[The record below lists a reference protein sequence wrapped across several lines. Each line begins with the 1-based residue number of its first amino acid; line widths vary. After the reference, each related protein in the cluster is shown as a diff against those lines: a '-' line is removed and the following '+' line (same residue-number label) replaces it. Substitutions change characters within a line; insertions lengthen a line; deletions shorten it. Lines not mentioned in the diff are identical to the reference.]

1 MAPAGAAAAA
11 QARFPPP
18 RPASEWRLHPGAAD
32 CRVAA
37 ASSAKPPARLPR
49 VGMSSRKGERR
60 ARSPPRPAARRRR
73 ARPLMCLLSPQCWP
87 FRPESG
93 GRKERNIRKSESAR
107 RSVPTLPRPAEG
119 CLRPRRQSFPVPG
132 PRAVGLP
139 GRGAGSACPG
149 GGGVGGGAR
158 GRGFGSRDLARWPAS
173 RPGSAL
179 DPAPRAPDSHPAPG
193 IGVPDPYPDP
203 LIHIRDPHPS
213 SCPAPVLVGAGGKR
227 RRA

>member
-18 RPASEWRLHPGAAD
+18 RPANEWRLHPGAAD

-37 ASSAKPPARLPR
+37 ASAAEPPARLPQ
-49 VGMSSRKGERR
+49 VEMSSRKGERR
-60 ARSPPRPAARRRR
+60 ARPPPRLAARRRPP
-73 ARPLMCLLSPQCWP
+73 RPLMCLLSPQCWP

-107 RSVPTLPRPAEG
+107 RSVPTLSRPAKG
-119 CLRPRRQSFPVPG
+119 CLRPRRHSFPVPG
-132 PRAVGLP
+132 PRAVGLL

-173 RPGSAL
+173 RPCCAL
-179 DPAPRAPDSHPAPG
+179 DPASRAPDSHPAPR
-193 IGVPDPYPDP
+193 IGVPGPYSEPP
-203 LIHIRDPHPS
+203 IHIRSPHPS
-213 SCPAPVLVGAGGKR
+213 SCPAPVR
-227 RRA
+227 

>member
-37 ASSAKPPARLPR
+37 ASAAEPPARLPG
-49 VGMSSRKGERR
+49 VGMSSRKGEWR
-60 ARSPPRPAARRRR
+60 ARPPPRLAARRRPP
-73 ARPLMCLLSPQCWP
+73 RPLMCLLSPQCWP

-107 RSVPTLPRPAEG
+107 RSVPTLPRLAKG

-132 PRAVGLP
+132 PRAVGLL

-149 GGGVGGGAR
+149 GGGAGGGAR
-158 GRGFGSRDLARWPAS
+158 GRGFGSRDLAGWPAS
-173 RPGSAL
+173 RPCSAL
-179 DPAPRAPDSHPAPG
+179 NPASRAPDRRPWSVPRAP
-193 IGVPDPYPDP
+193 YPH
-203 LIHIRDPHPS
+203 L
-213 SCPAPVLVGAGGKR
+213 
-227 RRA
+227 